1 MKPSASARWRST
13 ALALAAAACPWL
25 AQADT
30 GPCATN
36 TGGALPDLI
45 VSGTK
50 LAQYLSVGEEK
61 FTAAS
66 CSVQEGY
73 VQSPGWRTLLRF
85 ATSTPNI
92 GSGTL
97 LIGNPASCPALYKTS
112 NCHGHMHLHDYAAH
126 RLWTPGGYDTWLALR
141 DLNQPVSAP
150 VNAAALAQ
158 AVKNRSLVAGS
169 KMGFCMIDTE
179 LYSPGANPTPTFTSC
194 TGTQG
199 LSAGWADTYQAHL
212 DGQFIVVDGVKTG
225 DYVLELHVN
234 PNQVLPETNALNNSA
249 AVKIRYT
256 ARQGSVP
263 ASVQVLP

>member
-1 MKPSASARWRST
+1 MTSLPSARWRRT
-13 ALALAAAACPWL
+13 TLALAAAACPWFAL
-25 AQADT
+25 ADT

-61 FTAAS
+61 FTASS

-73 VQSPGWRTLLRF
+73 VPSPGWRTLLRF

-92 GSGTL
+92 GPGAL
-97 LIGNPASCPALYKTS
+97 VIGNPASCPALYELS

-126 RLWTPGGYDTWLALR
+126 RLWTPGGYDTWLARR
-141 DLNQPVSAP
+141 DLNQPIRAA
-150 VNAAALAQ
+150 VNAAVLSE

-169 KMGFCMIDTE
+169 KLGFCMIDSE

-194 TGTQG
+194 TGMQG
-199 LSAGWADTYQAHL
+199 LSAGWTDTYQAHL
-212 DGQFIVVDGVKTG
+212 DGQFIAVDGVKTG

-234 PNQVLPETNALNNSA
+234 PNMVLPETNTLNNTV
-249 AVKIRYT
+249 AVKVRFT